1 MNKKLITALVA
12 LSLVVITTANT
23 TITAKAESLPATVAV
38 LDTALDTN
46 VNTLQGKVAYEVCI
60 LEWNSC
66 PNGKSFQEGPGSAYI
81 PLKFFN
87 QNGFEHGTQMTS
99 VLTEANTDIK
109 VVFVRIIGNTAT
121 GARQITNEITFVN
134 ALDWVIKN
142 SSRFNI
148 QAVSM
153 SQGHHNLLNSPNY
166 CPNTPRTVEKIK
178 TLASMG
184 IPVFLPSGNGR
195 DYKRIDWPSC
205 LDDSISVGAATDYD
219 QIPIWSNVDQSKIDL
234 YALGFADAMRPTS
247 QRVSISGTSVAVQV
261 AAAQWM
267 KLKNAKP
274 SLTYQQLLDRL
285 KSTSTQIANPAG
297 LTGGLINLKA
307 ALNG

>member
-12 LSLVVITTANT
+12 LSLVVLTTANT
-23 TITAKAESLPATVAV
+23 TLTAEAETLPPTVAV

-66 PNGKSFQEGPGSAYI
+66 PNGKNFQEGPGSAYI

-87 QNGFEHGTQMTS
+87 KNGFEHGTQMTS
-99 VLTEANTDIK
+99 VLTEANPEVK

-142 SSRFNI
+142 SARLNI

-153 SQGHHNLLNSPNY
+153 SQGHHNLRGSADY

-178 TLASMG
+178 TLSSMG

-205 LDDSISVGAATDYD
+205 LDDSVSVGAATDYD
-219 QIPIWSNVDQSKIDL
+219 EIPIWSNVDASKIDL
-234 YALGFADAMRPTS
+234 YALGFGTAMVPTS
-247 QRVSISGTSVAVQV
+247 LRVNVSGTSVAVQV

-267 KLKNAKP
+267 ALKKAKP
-274 SLTYQQLLDRL
+274 ALTYQQLLDRL
-285 KSTSTQIANPAG
+285 KSTSTKIANPVG

-307 ALNG
+307 AMNG